1 MFKEAAHLDSIPQVK
16 NKNVLQAYRKLEQH
30 NWSPEEKEAYIASK
44 IDDDMEK
51 SNLKHAEDKGRE
63 EGEQKKALEIARN
76 LLESGLSVDL
86 VIKTTSLSEKEVKN
100 LEAKISDAD
109 QNTPV

>member
-1 MFKEAAHLDSIPQVK
+1 MFKEAAHLDSIPHVK

-51 SNLKHAEDKGRE
+51 SNLKHAKE
-63 EGEQKKALEIARN
+63 EGEQKK
-76 LLESGLSVDL
+76 GL
-86 VIKTTSLSEKEVKN
+86 
-100 LEAKISDAD
+100 
-109 QNTPV
+109 

>member
-1 MFKEAAHLDSIPQVK
+1 MFKEAAHLDHIPEVQ
-16 NKNVLQAYRKLEQH
+16 NRNVLYAYRKLEQH
-30 NWSPEEKEAYIASK
+30 NWSSEEKEAYIASK

-51 SNLKHAEDKGRE
+51 SNLKHAEDKGREEGRE

-100 LEAKISDAD
+100 LEAK
-109 QNTPV
+109 

>member
-1 MFKEAAHLDSIPQVK
+1 MFKEAAHLDSIPHVK

-51 SNLKHAEDKGRE
+51 SNLKHAKE
-63 EGEQKKALEIARN
+63 EGEQKKAFEIARRM
-76 LLESGLSVDL
+76 LSKGKDIQEIMDFTGLSEE
-86 VIKTTSLSEKEVKN
+86 VIKN
-100 LEAKISDAD
+100 LESK
-109 QNTPV
+109 

>member
-1 MFKEAAHLDSIPQVK
+1 MFKEAAHLDHIPEVK
-16 NKNVLQAYRKLEQH
+16 HKNVLQAYRKLEQH

-63 EGEQKKALEIARN
+63 EEKIKIAQN
-76 LLESGLSVDL
+76 LLESGLPFDL
-86 VIKTTSLSEKEVKN
+86 VIKPTGLSEEEVKN
-100 LEAKISDAD
+100 LETKISNAR
-109 QNTPV
+109 QNTKPV